1 VKHRCEQKKIVVA
14 NQTNLNRALPRQQF
28 LKMHGSINS
37 AETTAENEDS
47 FLARPTSYPSD
58 HRVLFVAQLSKGAV
72 AKPLD
77 AVRNAQ
83 TVARSLYPVIW
94 TALRHWDRTDLTPS
108 QSHLAL
114 R

>member
-1 VKHRCEQKKIVVA
+1 MA

-28 LKMHGSINS
+28 LKMDGSINS
-37 AETTAENEDS
+37 AETTAENDDS

-58 HRVLFVAQLSKGAV
+58 HRVLSVAELPERSRRE
-72 AKPLD
+72 PLD
-77 AVRNAQ
+77 AARTTAQ
-83 TVARSLYPVIW
+83 TVARSLCPVIW